1 MLVDA
6 LMQQEEVGQ
15 VNRMVE
21 KVRCLQIK
29 QEVVE
34 AAKEV
39 AEVAKEVVEV
49 AKGVAEVAKEVVEMA
64 KIVIRVVK
72 EVVEVTKRMEVVV
85 ESMTSLLSS
94 LSIAKPPTHYF
105 STSNVRTVN
114 MNNGRGGCSY
124 KEFIACNPKDYDGK
138 GDAIV
143 CTRWIKKMESVQDMS
158 GCGEN
163 QKVKFTSGSFI
174 CKALTWWNYQ
184 VQTRGREAAVG
195 MAWEDFKVLLME
207 EFCPNNEM
215 QKLETEFWCHA
226 MVEASHVAYTDR
238 FHELARLGPHLVT
251 LGNKRF

>member
-1 MLVDA
+1 
-6 LMQQEEVGQ
+6 
-15 VNRMVE
+15 MVE

-85 ESMTSLLSS
+85 ESLTSLLSS

-114 MNNGRGGCSY
+114 MNNDRGGCSY

-138 GDAIV
+138 GDVIV

-158 GCGEN
+158 RCGEN
-163 QKVKFTSGSFI
+163 QK
-174 CKALTWWNYQ
+174 
-184 VQTRGREAAVG
+184 TRGREAAVG

-238 FHELARLGPHLVT
+238 FHELARLVPHLVT